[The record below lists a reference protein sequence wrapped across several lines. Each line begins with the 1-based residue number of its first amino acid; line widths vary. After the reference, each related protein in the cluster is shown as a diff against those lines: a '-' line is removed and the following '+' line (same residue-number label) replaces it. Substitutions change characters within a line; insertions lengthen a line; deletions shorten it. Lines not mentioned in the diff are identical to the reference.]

1 MTSWNCPFTT
11 AYFAVALKFYFV
23 CMYVSRQYPCTPV
36 EVRGQVSEDNSCS
49 VVVHTPLVPELGRQ
63 KQVDLC
69 DTKIEL
75 KASIW
80 VTSTLTHRL
89 ILLALFPNLCFC
101 QLVFWHVFLVVFS
114 FVCGKLHGSSSHST
128 PVLQSSETS
137 VKVQSVYQL
146 YFPF

>member
-1 MTSWNCPFTT
+1 
-11 AYFAVALKFYFV
+11 
-23 CMYVSRQYPCTPV
+23 MYVSRQFPRTPV

-80 VTSTLTHRL
+80 VTNTLTH
-89 ILLALFPNLCFC
+89 
-101 QLVFWHVFLVVFS
+101 
-114 FVCGKLHGSSSHST
+114 
-128 PVLQSSETS
+128 
-137 VKVQSVYQL
+137 
-146 YFPF
+146 